1 MSAPPSIGLRRW
13 RLALGRFAES
23 NMPQALGAADQ
34 RMDRVLDEVYGRAYA
49 ARGIRRRS
57 DRPKGKRGAGL
68 EASQLT
74 VIGWLREM
82 RALFPAS
89 VDEAVQA
96 HAIER
101 FGMSE
106 ILKDPQALAAVEP
119 NTNLLK
125 ALVAFK
131 GQADAGMRETIRSV
145 SRKVVEELMRRLK
158 VEVERAL
165 SGARRRASTNRKSM
179 ADFDWRATVRANLK
193 NWDGERQR
201 LIAER
206 LKFIGRSRR
215 RLPWTVILCV
225 DQSGS
230 MLASVIYSAV
240 MAAILSSLPSVKV
253 KLVVFDTAVVDLS
266 DQVADPVEVL
276 MSVQL
281 GGGTDIGR
289 AVTYCEQLVVQPTR
303 TLFVLVSD
311 FMEGASPGNLF
322 AAVRRLAE
330 ARVTMLGLAALDDE
344 GHPDFDRSMAQ
355 KLAQRGMKVAALTP
369 EHFAQWVAGVI
380 A

>member
-89 VDEAVQA
+89 VYEAVQA

-193 NWDGERQR
+193 NWDGEPAPHCRAAQVHRPVPPPPAVDGNPVRRPIR
-201 LIAER
+201 LDAR
-206 LKFIGRSRR
+206 LGDLLRRDGRH
-215 RLPWTVILCV
+215 P
-225 DQSGS
+225 
-230 MLASVIYSAV
+230 
-240 MAAILSSLPSVKV
+240 
-253 KLVVFDTAVVDLS
+253 VV
-266 DQVADPVEVL
+266 
-276 MSVQL
+276 
-281 GGGTDIGR
+281 
-289 AVTYCEQLVVQPTR
+289 
-303 TLFVLVSD
+303 
-311 FMEGASPGNLF
+311 
-322 AAVRRLAE
+322 AAVRQGQAC
-330 ARVTMLGLAALDDE
+330 RVRHCGC
-344 GHPDFDRSMAQ
+344 RS
-355 KLAQRGMKVAALTP
+355 LRPG
-369 EHFAQWVAGVI
+369 G
-380 A
+380 